1 MGDINIDSYN
11 CNHSGHDKLKH
22 FCDIYDLSNLIK
34 GNTCFMNKHK
44 SSIDIILT
52 NKPKSFQHTVT
63 FETGLSDYHHMIS
76 TSLKTHLIR
85 LKPKVI
91 TYRCY
96 KKLNQNDFL
105 ADIEN
110 AEFNCNLENADD
122 SYNNLTNTF
131 SKIVD
136 KHVPIKRKILRG
148 NDAPF
153 MNKELRKA
161 IYCRSHLKNK
171 LNKHQSD
178 ENRRKFKQQRNKCVS
193 LRKKKNHISTILR
206 KMVLWATKLF
216 GT

>member
-11 CNHSGHDKLKH
+11 CNHSGHYKLKD

-63 FETGLSDYHHMIS
+63 FETGLSHYHHMIS
-76 TSLKTHLIR
+76 TGLKTHLIR

-96 KKLNQNDFL
+96 KKFNQNDFL
-105 ADIEN
+105 AVIEN

-122 SYNNLTNTF
+122 SYKFVDQGLFLEMWGGWMLSSDVAGVLQEATF
-131 SKIVD
+131 YPLLNAAVLYTRGEATVGTTTKI
-136 KHVPIKRKILRG
+136 
-148 NDAPF
+148 
-153 MNKELRKA
+153 
-161 IYCRSHLKNK
+161 
-171 LNKHQSD
+171 
-178 ENRRKFKQQRNKCVS
+178 
-193 LRKKKNHISTILR
+193 T
-206 KMVLWATKLF
+206 
-216 GT
+216 